1 MVPGLFPGKL
11 ADPWQDDDVKAMDD
25 IPALFNPKLEF
36 YNIAAF
42 MIMNFIEIFLT
53 RRKNG

>member
-1 MVPGLFPGKL
+1 LFFNGLHGSWVIPRKL
-11 ADPWQDDDVKAMDD
+11 TDLWQNNATKAKDD

-42 MIMNFIEIFLT
+42 MIMNFIDFF
-53 RRKNG
+53 